1 MKSIPYLFLF
11 CLATTG
17 SLYGQKN
24 PTGLWEGTLTNNIHT
39 QNGLRFEL
47 LLEFKGKK
55 VRGKTYVYHK
65 DNTIHTME
73 IEGTV
78 YDDRSIYF
86 EEVRSANGQD
96 QAAPPYNRKY
106 QLIFTRS
113 IWESTLDGYWQEI
126 ITNPFDE
133 KREMG
138 RVVIKKAGDSKA

>member
-1 MKSIPYLFLF
+1 MKSVPILL
-11 CLATTG
+11 LLSLSLTG
-17 SLYGQKN
+17 SLYAQKR
-24 PTGLWEGTLTNNIHT
+24 PTGLWEGTITNSIHS

-55 VRGKTYVYHK
+55 VRGKTYIYHK

-73 IEGTV
+73 VEGTV
-78 YDDRSIYF
+78 YEDRSISF

-96 QAAPPYNRKY
+96 QTPPPFNRKY

-138 RVVIKKAGDSKA
+138 RIVLKKAGNSKA

>member
-1 MKSIPYLFLF
+1 MKSMPFLFLF
-11 CLATTG
+11 CLAITG
-17 SLYGQKN
+17 FLYGQKK
-24 PTGLWEGTLTNNIHT
+24 PTGLWEGTLTNSIHS

-55 VRGKTYVYHK
+55 VRGKTFIYYK

-86 EEVRSANGQD
+86 EEVRSANGKD
-96 QAAPPYNRKY
+96 QAPPPFNRKY

-113 IWESTLDGYWQEI
+113 IWDSTLEGYWQEI
-126 ITNPFDE
+126 MTNPFDE
-133 KREMG
+133 QREMG
-138 RVVIKKAGDSKA
+138 RIIMKKASDSKA

>member
-1 MKSIPYLFLF
+1 MKSLPILFLCF
-11 CLATTG
+11 TT
-17 SLYGQKN
+17 SFALYGQKKA
-24 PTGLWEGTLTNNIHT
+24 TGLWEGTLTNGLNSQT
-39 QNGLRFEL
+39 GLRFEL

-55 VRGKTYVYHK
+55 VRGKTYIYHK
-65 DNTIHTME
+65 DNTLHTME
-73 IEGTV
+73 VEGTV
-78 YDDRSIYF
+78 YEDRSIYF

-96 QAAPPYNRKY
+96 QAPPPFNRKY

-138 RVVIKKAGDSKA
+138 RIAMKKVSNSKA